1 MVAVAEHAPRE
12 RGRLKP
18 VLQRYASIITGAC
31 SNPQP
36 SGRYITAADVIAMH
50 NRSLGKCPCGRD
62 IFLLWDPAW
71 DDDPE
76 NAPHSIHNKA
86 EVQRL
91 DNTVMH
97 LVSNC
102 TDSLVCS
109 VCQAMTRANANYL
122 QKEP

>member
-1 MVAVAEHAPRE
+1 MLSKSAGVLV
-12 RGRLKP
+12 GRIATAMQCDGWAL
-18 VLQRYASIITGAC
+18 ITGSR

-71 DDDPE
+71 DNDPQR
-76 NAPHSIHNKA
+76 APHPIHNKG
-86 EVQRL
+86 EIQRL

-102 TDSLVCS
+102 ADSLVCS
-109 VCQAMTRANANYL
+109 VCQPITNGNANYL
-122 QKEP
+122 RQGP